1 MKRTQFVFVL
11 IAAFSAIQVA
21 RAMTPDER
29 RAYREKL
36 LEILPEVPAGRG
48 DAQSFAEWARATD
61 ALPPD
66 FDALPK
72 VNGLPDPFTFF
83 DQKRKVTTPQDW
95 EARRAE
101 IRELFEKYIV
111 GTIPPK
117 PKLDQVIPVSAEQ
130 GAADAAAAIAA
141 RGRGF
146 AGGARR
152 GGARGQAAAST
163 EPGNAPIDIT
173 PATAPAA
180 RGPGGG
186 FARGGRAGGTAPGGG
201 PGGFRRGPGPVDGAI
216 TRYVDLKY
224 GPNSA
229 ITTRVT
235 LILPPGNG
243 PFPVLIGGGPEVTRR
258 GYIACDFPSSVDAPP
273 DLARFYPEYDFGSMG
288 QIAFVCRMVVDYLY
302 TLPEVD
308 KPHIA
313 MTGYSR
319 GGKMALTCA
328 AFEDRITA
336 VIAGSTGVGGVLP
349 WRYGSEANVA
359 ESIEST
365 TRMFP
370 IWYPKK
376 FRFFSGREDRL
387 PVDGNL
393 MVDLIAP
400 RAVLMLYG
408 RNDEVSNTWGNE
420 ATYYDTLKVYRFL
433 GKPDAVGI
441 LRIDGA
447 GQHHG
452 SDDPEGTAKWLD
464 IQFGKSQEKWS
475 NNFLFPWDWNQWK
488 QKSGETID
496 PMNPLNLP
504 FPVHPR
510 AEARDVST
518 PEARQ
523 VNAMGVR
530 MAVESMLGSPNV
542 DAMVR
547 TGEKV
552 SNPGDEGVDDTP
564 RWVIGRSI
572 IEHGWTRAQA
582 AGIATRDIHFGHGDI
597 RGDFYF
603 KQDTPPGAKLPAVI
617 FLHGFSYPLG
627 YMWVYRTDPHPILAL
642 ANAGYA
648 VLAYDQSGFGSRMNE
663 SASFYEKY
671 PHWSQ
676 LGRMVEGARAAVA
689 VAMKDPMVDPGR
701 IYVFGYGVGGAVA
714 LHAAA
719 LDPNIKGVVSI
730 CGFTPMRTD
739 TPDKGTGGIARF
751 FETKP
756 LLPRL
761 GFFAGHESQIPYDYD
776 ELIATIAPRP
786 VYLYNP
792 IYNRDAT
799 LADARDAVAK
809 AKKVFDLE
817 NASNKLVLDDPWD
830 YFRLSLE
837 GQTRI
842 VDWMTKN
849 MK

>member
-1 MKRTQFVFVL
+1 MKPIHFALVL
-11 IAAFSAIQVA
+11 IAVLCAPRLS

-36 LEILPEVPAGRG
+36 LEILPDVPAGREG
-48 DAQSFAEWARATD
+48 GQSFAEWARSTD

-72 VNGLPDPFTFF
+72 VNSLPDAFTFF
-83 DQKRKVTTPQDW
+83 DQKRKVKSPQDW

-101 IRELFEKYIV
+101 IRDLFEKYII

-117 PKLDQVIPVSAEQ
+117 PRLDQVVPVSAEQ
-130 GAADAAAAIAA
+130 AAADAAAAAAA
-141 RGRGF
+141 RGAGRGF
-146 AGGARR
+146 AGAGRR
-152 GGARGQAAAST
+152 GGAPAASG
-163 EPGNAPIDIT
+163 PGNAPIDAP
-173 PATAPAA
+173 PATAPAG
-180 RGPGGG
+180 RGRGAG
-186 FARGGRAGGTAPGGG
+186 FARGARAGAPTRAGGG
-201 PGGFRRGPGPVDGAI
+201 PGFARGPGPVDGAL

-224 GPNSA
+224 GPDSA

-243 PFPVLIGGGPEVTRR
+243 PFPVLVGGGPEVTRR
-258 GYIACDFPSSVDAPP
+258 GYIACEFPSSVDAPP
-273 DLARFYPEYDFGSMG
+273 DVARFYPDYDFGSMG

-313 MTGYSR
+313 ITGFSR

-336 VIAGSTGVGGVLP
+336 VLANSTGVGGVLP

-376 FRFFSGREDRL
+376 FRFFAGREDRL

-420 ATYYDTLKVYRFL
+420 ATYYDALKVYKFL

-441 LRIDGA
+441 LRVDGA
-447 GQHHG
+447 GKHHG
-452 SDDPEGTAKWLD
+452 SDDPQASAKWLD
-464 IQFGKSQEKWS
+464 IQFGKSSEKWT
-475 NNFLFPWDWNQWK
+475 NNFLFPWDWNRWK
-488 QKSGETID
+488 TDTKETVDLGKYPPRGPGELMAGVSNAAD
-496 PMNPLNLP
+496 AAKKADQVRAAVKWMLGDAP
-504 FPVHPR
+504 
-510 AEARDVST
+510 AEASR
-518 PEARQ
+518 A
-523 VNAMGVR
+523 
-530 MAVESMLGSPNV
+530 
-542 DAMVR
+542 
-547 TGEKV
+547 GEKV

-572 IEHGWTRAQA
+572 IEHGWTREQA
-582 AGIATRDIHFGHGDI
+582 AGIATRDIRFGHGDI

-617 FLHGFSYPLG
+617 VLHGFSYPLG
-627 YMWVYRTDPHPILAL
+627 YMWVYRTDPHPILTL

-663 SASFYEKY
+663 SATFYEKY

-676 LGRMVEGARAAVA
+676 LGRMVEDARAAVA
-689 VAMKDPMVDPGR
+689 AAMKDPMVDPNR
-701 IYVFGYGVGGAVA
+701 VYVFGYGVGGAVA

-730 CGFTPMRTD
+730 CGYTPMRTD
-739 TPDKGTGGIARF
+739 TPDKGAGGIARMY
-751 FETKP
+751 EVKP
-756 LLPRL
+756 LIPRL
-761 GFFAGHESQIPYDYD
+761 GFFAGHESQIPYDYPD
-776 ELIATIAPRP
+776 LIATIAPRP
-786 VYLYNP
+786 VYIYNP

-799 LADARDAVAK
+799 LNDVRDSVAQ

-817 NASNKLVLDDPWD
+817 NASDQLVLDDPWD

-837 GQTRI
+837 GQNRI
-842 VDWMTKN
+842 VNWMMKN